1 MPNSRL
7 DPSLPTPCCTWKGEL
22 PCPLCEGRCPYN
34 KLPDVVDP
42 DGYYAEDFGASYEAL
57 PDEPMEL
64 PAWSEEPPPEE
75 PAAPALTLSPEQRSV
90 VEHVDGPA
98 LVTAGAGSGKTRS
111 LTERVSHMIQRAGI
125 QPAAIVVVTFTR
137 KATAELRGRI
147 SNALGARQARLVTI
161 STFHGLALGMLREHP
176 EQIGRRPNFTVF
188 DDGTMTSEIR
198 RILKEVWGSD
208 PAGEEEPA
216 AGALF
221 PGMVATASDRDAERE
236 RCRKRAGPPPSPG
249 DLLGALSEQKEK
261 GGELDEA
268 FYEACTVRWPP
279 DGGRVLRE
287 YEDVK
292 LAANAVDFDD
302 LVYLAWRMLRND
314 PELAAQYRARW
325 THFMV
330 DEYQDT
336 NDLQERLIQ
345 VLVGERGNVMVVGDD
360 DQSIYSFRGANVKHI
375 LSFPDRWPGTRILPL
390 GRNYRS
396 TGNVVSAAAKL
407 IGHNRKRYDKRI
419 WTENAPGWEIEVYEH
434 KDAPAEADY
443 IVRAVQGSIQHGYA
457 VGQHAVLVRTRRQFT
472 LLQTAFTQAKIP
484 FTTVGALNYWERSDV
499 RIVLSWLRSVEN
511 QRDFVS
517 GAYALGHWPL
527 VGAQT
532 VRAWLQ
538 YAERGDRPMW
548 GYLTTLRGQRG
559 CGPSTKKGQ
568 SLARF
573 AENMEELER
582 RMLSEVPLAE
592 VVRWLYEVTELDA
605 QIEEA
610 LQGSG
615 VQAEEARERLR
626 LRDDVVA
633 AAPTSGGLV
642 ALREYLD
649 SIVQAASRRKDQ
661 DCVTLITVHS
671 AKGAE
676 WDMVWVAGFTEGLM
690 PCLSFKDGRFSEP
703 QDDAIEEE
711 RRLAYVAITRARLR
725 LVVNYYERLI
735 MQGQEVWSKRSR
747 FLDEILGVAA
757 PAPIER
763 AAPVRRETPPEERP
777 SPEGAVKRRIRIG
790 GMGASAG

>member
-7 DPSLPTPCCTWKGEL
+7 DPSLPTPCCTWKGEV
-22 PCPLCEGRCPYN
+22 PCPMCDGRCPYN
-34 KLPDVVDP
+34 NLPYVEDTQ
-42 DGYYAEDFGASYEAL
+42 GFYAESFGASYEL
-57 PDEPMEL
+57 PEEDPLEL
-64 PAWSEEPPPEE
+64 PAWQGESTPPE
-75 PAAPALTLSPEQRSV
+75 PQASPLSLSPEQREV

-111 LTERVSHMIQRAGI
+111 LTDRVTHMIQKGGI
-125 QPAAIVVVTFTR
+125 APTAIVVVTFTR

-147 SNALGARQARLVTI
+147 SNAIGPRQAKLVTI

-176 EQIGRRPNFTVF
+176 SQIGRRPNFSVF

-198 RILKEVWGSD
+198 RILKELWGAE
-208 PAGEEEPA
+208 PAGEEEHA
-216 AGALF
+216 EGALF
-221 PGMVATASDRDAERE
+221 PGMVASSADREADRE
-236 RCRKRAGPPPSPG
+236 RRRERAGQPPSPG
-249 DLLGALSEQKEK
+249 DLLTVLSEQKEK
-261 GGELDEA
+261 GLEVDDA
-268 FYEACTVRWPP
+268 FYEACAARWPP

-302 LVYLAWRMLRND
+302 LVYLAWRMLRDD
-314 PELAAQYRARW
+314 PELAIQYRTRW

-396 TGNVVSAAAKL
+396 TGSVVQAAARL
-407 IGHNRKRYDKRI
+407 ISHNKKRYDKRI
-419 WTENAPGWEIEVYEH
+419 WTENAPGWDIEVYEH
-434 KDAPAEADY
+434 KDAVAEADY
-443 IVRAVQGSIQHGYA
+443 IVRAVQGSVQHGYLP
-457 VGQHAVLVRTRRQFT
+457 GQHAVLVRTRRQFT
-472 LLQTAFTQAKIP
+472 LLQTAFTRAQIP
-484 FTTVGALNYWERSDV
+484 FATIGALNYWERSDV
-499 RIVLSWLRSVEN
+499 RVVLSWLRSVEN

-517 GAYALGHWPL
+517 GAYALGHWPQ

-532 VRAWLQ
+532 VRFWLQ
-538 YAERGDRPMW
+538 YAERGDRSMW
-548 GYLTTLRGQRG
+548 DYLPTLHGQRG
-559 CGPSTKKGQ
+559 CGHATKKGQ
-568 SLARF
+568 SIARF
-573 AENMEELER
+573 AECVAELDR
-582 RMLSEVPLAE
+582 RMREQFSIAE
-592 VVRWLYEVTELDA
+592 VVRWLYEVTGLDA

-610 LQGSG
+610 LSGAG

-633 AAPTSGGLV
+633 AAPMTGGLV

-649 SIVQAASRRKDQ
+649 SIVQAATRRRDQ
-661 DCVTLITVHS
+661 DCVTLITAHS

-676 WDMVWVAGFTEGLM
+676 WDMVWVAGFTDGLM
-690 PCLSFKDGRFSEP
+690 PCLPFVGGRFAEP
-703 QDDAIEEE
+703 QEEVVEEE

-725 LVVNYYERLI
+725 LVVNFYERI
-735 MQGQEVWSKRSR
+735 FVQGQEIWSKRSR
-747 FLDEILGVAA
+747 FLDEILGVAQTRV
-757 PAPIER
+757 ER
-763 AAPVRRETPPEERP
+763 VAPVHREEPPVERP
-777 SPEGAVKRRIRIG
+777 GEGEVVKRRIRIG
-790 GMGASAG
+790 GTGTSSR